1 MPNRV
6 QSDQGREFVNS
17 LNDKLFKL
25 TGVQHIISAAYHP
38 QTNGLDERFNQT
50 LQRALLKMVN
60 ENENQWDKFLD
71 SVLFAYRTSRQA
83 STKYSPFFLMFG
95 REPKLPIDLI
105 SSVKVVTHYLLAF
118 EYNMINNVI
127 V

>member
-71 SVLFAYRTSRQA
+71 SVLFATLYTMSII
-83 STKYSPFFLMFG
+83 L
-95 REPKLPIDLI
+95 IDNKRNYNL
-105 SSVKVVTHYLLAF
+105 VVDL
-118 EYNMINNVI
+118 
-127 V
+127 

>member
-6 QSDQGREFVNS
+6 QSDQGREFINS

-118 EYNMINNVI
+118 EYMINNVI
-127 V
+127 I